1 MSSRPRASVRFH
13 ADRLNSFVDAPAG
26 WALVNGVHAYR
37 TNGSI

>member
-1 MSSRPRASVRFH
+1 MSSRQASVRFH

-26 WALVNGVHAYR
+26 WALVDGVHAYR